1 MQLTFRSLNLLLS
14 LPVFFYAAS
23 EFYISAWKSLKHGF
37 LNIDAPIV
45 LAILITFSR
54 SVYEIVSGS
63 GAGYLDS
70 MSGIVFFML
79 AGRVLQNKTYAHLNF
94 ERDFT
99 SYFPIAVSKIEHGNE
114 TTLPLPDIK
123 LNDTLLIHNNEII
136 PADGIITRGKAFID
150 YSFVTGESDPVE
162 KQMGEIVYAGE
173 DKLPAI

>member
-1 MQLTFRSLNLLLS
+1 M
-14 LPVFFYAAS
+14 
-23 EFYISAWKSLKHGF
+23 K
-37 LNIDAPIV
+37 
-45 LAILITFSR
+45 
-54 SVYEIVSGS
+54 
-63 GAGYLDS
+63 
-70 MSGIVFFML
+70 
-79 AGRVLQNKTYAHLNF
+79 
-94 ERDFT
+94 
-99 SYFPIAVSKIEHGNE
+99 